1 MGIIELGM
9 LTCDSWVG
17 DGSDWRGRKNI
28 AGKGRCRE
36 QAGCGRV
43 RTREP
48 PAQRVRTPGSAYD
61 RVR

>member
-28 AGKGRCRE
+28 AGKGRCLE
-36 QAGCGRV
+36 QGWVWQSADEGTAGAAS
-43 RTREP
+43 ED
-48 PAQRVRTPGSAYD
+48 PGE
-61 RVR
+61 RI

>member
-9 LTCDSWVG
+9 LSCDSCVG

-28 AGKGRCRE
+28 AGKGRCLE
-36 QAGCGRV
+36 QAGGRV

-48 PAQRVRTPGSAYD
+48 PAQPVRTPGSAYD